1 MQALL
6 CNFFW
11 LAHRRGTLQHPQ
23 HERGAD
29 ILVKQAVAGFNFQPS
44 QSATWYDTD
53 KPILFTTWN
62 RQLSQLGLSN
72 FHNLDSPI
80 SSTVEMENMVQWS
93 NFVIWWCAQFA
104 FALCSFRVFILM
116 GKSSGATAQRFEL
129 VVSSLAYMVTHPKYV
144 EGTSGKLAG
153 ACSVGHVSWC
163 LYRCLLSI
171 KKMERLTYPQCC
183 HTIFSP
189 HTTLSHAIFWR
200 PHRHRTS
207 SHMGGWRTCDCRSA
221 VPNLVGFSPNA
232 TGGETCQRVCLSKLF
247 CFI

>member
-1 MQALL
+1 MNEVLI
-6 CNFFW
+6 F
-11 LAHRRGTLQHPQ
+11 
-23 HERGAD
+23 
-29 ILVKQAVAGFNFQPS
+29 LVKQAVAGFNFQPS

-72 FHNLDSPI
+72 FHNLDSPT

-93 NFVIWWCAQFA
+93 NFVILVVRPVRL
-104 FALCSFRVFILM
+104 ALCSFRAFILM

-129 VVSSLAYMVTHPKYV
+129 YRLFLLSPICVTHPKYV

-171 KKMERLTYPQCC
+171 
-183 HTIFSP
+183 
-189 HTTLSHAIFWR
+189 
-200 PHRHRTS
+200 
-207 SHMGGWRTCDCRSA
+207 
-221 VPNLVGFSPNA
+221 
-232 TGGETCQRVCLSKLF
+232 
-247 CFI
+247 